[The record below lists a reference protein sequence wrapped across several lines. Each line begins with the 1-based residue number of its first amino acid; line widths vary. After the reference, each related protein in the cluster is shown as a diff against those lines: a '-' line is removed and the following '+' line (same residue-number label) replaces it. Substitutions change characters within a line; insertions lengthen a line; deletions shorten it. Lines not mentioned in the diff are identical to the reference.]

1 MNIED
6 ILKLRQRLKEKVHQR
21 NALNDEIDELSDQG
35 SEAIDGLCNQDR
47 EKLERAIDGKYF
59 S

>member
-1 MNIED
+1 MNVEE

-21 NALNDEIDELSDQG
+21 NALNNEIDELSDQG
-35 SEAIDGLCNQDR
+35 SQAIDGLSNQDR
-47 EKLERAIDGKYF
+47 DKLTKAIDGKYF